1 MLKPGYTVETSRHS
15 YVQVFMK
22 NWIYENSKSKNQD
35 KDEISKFVL
44 IRRYFEDILKSIT
57 PGNILDVFKFV
68 QFSVRNRHV
77 SNLRNT
83 CIFCI

>member
-1 MLKPGYTVETSRHS
+1 M
-15 YVQVFMK
+15 
-22 NWIYENSKSKNQD
+22 NIYENSKSKTQD
-35 KDEISKFVL
+35 KISKFVL

-57 PGNILDVFKFV
+57 PGNILDVFV